1 MEDKELEKTLKEF
14 HNADLKFTHEDR
26 EKVFQKIENH
36 HNQKSKLFL
45 SNLSR
50 RAAPL
55 MAAAVLITLSIVLAY
70 SLIGDENNQAA
81 DQADQEAAMEL
92 NNATTLLF
100 LLEGRDNRTD
110 LHLLISYSKSN
121 GSINLTSLPSDM
133 YVPVIPAG
141 EGEPDMDKLTNIHAY
156 RGGGEYVKK
165 SISKALDMKI
175 DHYVTL
181 EENDFANLLNTIG
194 ETKFKLNE
202 KKTLITFDGSQIE
215 LPKGTNYLDGKEAAA
230 LLTTSAVTN
239 GNGTNW
245 TEEDQLDLSRSVMV
259 NMLSHI
265 KPESIDSLL
274 GDTDSSPDLT
284 TILSGLAATKMNTMR
299 TISIQEQLE
308 PVLKDEIYYLQ
319 FKEGSAEE
327 IKSKLINFE

>member
-1 MEDKELEKTLKEF
+1 MEDKEMEKSLKEF
-14 HNADLKFTHEDR
+14 HNADLKFTQEDR

-45 SNLSR
+45 LNLSR

-55 MAAAVLITLSIVLAY
+55 MAMAVLLTLSIVLVY

-81 DQADQEAAMEL
+81 DQADKEAAMEL

-100 LLEGRDNRTD
+100 LLEGQDNRTD

-156 RGGGEYVKK
+156 RGGGESVKK
-165 SISKALDMKI
+165 SISKALDMEI

-181 EENDFANLLNTIG
+181 EENDFANLLNSIG
-194 ETKFKLNE
+194 ETNFRLNE
-202 KKTLITFDGSQIE
+202 KKTLFSLDDSQIE
-215 LPKGTNYLDGKEAAA
+215 LPKGTNNLDGEEAAA
-230 LLTTSAVTN
+230 LLTTSTVTN

-245 TEEDQLDLSRSVMV
+245 TEQDQLDLSRSVMV
-259 NMLSHI
+259 NMLSHV

-284 TILSGLAATKMNTMR
+284 TILSGLAATKINTMR
-299 TISIQEQLE
+299 IISIQEQLE
-308 PVLKDEIYYLQ
+308 PVLKDEVYYLQ
-319 FKEGSAEE
+319 IKEGSAEE

>member
-1 MEDKELEKTLKEF
+1 MEDKELEKSLKKF

-36 HNQKSKLFL
+36 HNQKSKLLL

-55 MAAAVLITLSIVLAY
+55 MAAAVLLTLSIILAY
-70 SLIGDENNQAA
+70 SLIGDESNQAS
-81 DQADQEAAMEL
+81 DQANQEAATEL
-92 NNATTLLF
+92 NDATTLLL
-100 LLEGRDNRTD
+100 LLEGQDNRTD
-110 LHLLISYSKSN
+110 LHLLMSYSKSN
-121 GSINLTSLPSDM
+121 GSINLISLPSDM

-141 EGEPDMDKLTNIHAY
+141 EGEPDMEKLTNIHAY
-156 RGGGEYVKK
+156 RGGGESVKK
-165 SISKALDMKI
+165 SISKALDLKI

-194 ETKFKLNE
+194 ETNFKLNE
-202 KKTLITFDGSQIE
+202 KKSLFSFDGSQIE
-215 LPKGTNYLDGKEAAA
+215 LPKGTNYLDGEEAAS
-230 LLTTSAVTN
+230 LLTISTVTN

-245 TEEDQLDLSRSVMV
+245 TEQDKLDLSRSVMV
-259 NMLSHI
+259 NMLSHV
-265 KPESIDSLL
+265 KPESVGSLL

-284 TILSGLAATKMNTMR
+284 TILTGLASTKMNTMR
-299 TISIQEQLE
+299 TISIEEQLE
-308 PVLKDEIYYLQ
+308 SVLKGENYFLQ